1 MAKKKK
7 RTKDTWLG
15 YVRDDGKVGCRNHV
29 LLLSGTLYA
38 NPTCERVAHLVQ
50 GCLPI
55 VHPLGRCQAHMDLAV
70 TRRTLAGHGANANA
84 GAVIVIDHFKEQ
96 GCTADDIA
104 HDISKL
110 SKKPVAVLNLRKEGG
125 ALNTLHKAN
134 ALALEMARDLS
145 RMRREEVPVSEL
157 IFGINCGTSDTTSGI
172 SSNKALGICTE
183 NIINQGGRSIQA
195 EVTEMMGGEHVLT
208 AKAKNKKV
216 AQKILDM
223 IDRKEKLLCGVGEDI
238 RGSQP
243 TGDNIAGGL
252 SSIEEKS
259 LGAIQKS
266 GKATIVDVIDFAQD
280 CPKATG
286 LYLMDTPGH
295 GGESITGIAAAG
307 SQIMVFSTGG
317 GHTINHPLMTTL
329 RVTGHQESWDL
340 MEPTMEINVSDIF
353 EGTSIAAAGK
363 RIYDIVLDTASGTL
377 TKCEILKENNAFAIH
392 RVGPST

>member
-1 MAKKKK
+1 MPKKTRK
-7 RTKDTWLG
+7 KDTFLG
-15 YVRDDGKVGCRNHV
+15 YVREDGQVGVRNH
-29 LLLSGTLYA
+29 LLMLSGTLYA
-38 NPTCERVAHLVQ
+38 NSLCERVSNAVI
-50 GCLPI
+50 GALPI
-55 VHPLGRCQAHMDLAV
+55 AHPLGRCQAHCDLAL
-70 TRRTLAGHGANANA
+70 TRLTLAGHGANANA
-84 GAVIVIDHFKEQ
+84 GAVIVVDHFKEE

-104 HDISKL
+104 HDICKR
-110 SKKPVAVLNLRKEGG
+110 SKKRVEVINIRRDGG
-125 ALNTLHKAN
+125 ALNSTHKAMK
-134 ALALEMARDLS
+134 LALDMIRDLS
-145 RMRREEVPVSEL
+145 KMRREEVPVSKL
-157 IFGINCGTSDTTSGI
+157 IFGLNCGTSDTTSGI
-172 SSNKALGICTE
+172 SSNKALGVCSDKVIGL
-183 NIINQGGRSIQA
+183 GGRSIQA

-223 IDRKEKLLCGVGEDI
+223 IDRKEKLLVAVGEDI

-259 LGAIQKS
+259 LGAIQKG
-266 GKATIVDVIDFAQD
+266 GKALVEDVIGFAD
-280 CPKATG
+280 PCPKKSG

-317 GHTINHPLMTTL
+317 GHTINHPLMVTL
-329 RVTGHQESWDL
+329 RVTGHQESFDL

-353 EGTSIAAAGK
+353 EGTSIAAAGE
-363 RIYDIVLDTASGTL
+363 RIYDTLLDTASGTL

-392 RVGPST
+392 RIGPST